1 MRQSRKLFSGYPPL
15 RGFESLPLRHE
26 LVKRGPGYFIRRA
39 GIAVFSG
46 GLLPDCCRR
55 FPISVQR
62 VLGHARM
69 STILDV
75 YASAADSNAA
85 EAMSKR

>member
-1 MRQSRKLFSGYPPL
+1 
-15 RGFESLPLRHE
+15 
-26 LVKRGPGYFIRRA
+26 
-39 GIAVFSG
+39 VFSG